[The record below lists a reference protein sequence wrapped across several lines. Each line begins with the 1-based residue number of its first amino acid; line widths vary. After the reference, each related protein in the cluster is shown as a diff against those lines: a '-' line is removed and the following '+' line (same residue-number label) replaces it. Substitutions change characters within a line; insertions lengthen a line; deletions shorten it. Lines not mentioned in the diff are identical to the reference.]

1 MLCSCHQHIS
11 ESANLLIKKMFKKIL
26 IANRGEIALRV
37 IRTCREMG
45 IKTVAVYST
54 ADKDSLHVKFADEAV
69 CIGKP
74 ASADSYLNVP
84 HIMAAAEITNA
95 DAIHPGYGFLAE
107 NSKFAQICGEHG
119 IKFIG
124 PTPAMINSMGDK
136 ITAKETMIK
145 AGVPVVPGGE
155 GLLESVEHAKGLAKE
170 VGYPVIL
177 KATAGGGG
185 KGMRVVWEESELERN
200 YDMAKTEAAA
210 AFKNDGIY
218 MEKFVEEPRHIEI
231 QVAGDQYG
239 NVCHLSERDC
249 SIQRRHQ
256 KLVEESPSPFMTD
269 DLRQRM
275 GEAAKKAAAAINYES
290 VGTIEFLVDKHR
302 NFYFMEMN
310 TRIQVEHCV
319 TEEVINFDLIK
330 EQIKIAAGEKISGK
344 DYIPTM
350 HAIECRINAEDPYND
365 FRPSPGKITVLHQ
378 PGGHGVRV
386 DSHVYAGYVIPP
398 YYDSMIG
405 KLITVAQTRSE
416 AIDTMYR
423 ALSEYVIEG
432 IKTTIPF
439 HLQLMQNDDFRKGNF
454 TTKFL
459 ETFKMK

>member
-1 MLCSCHQHIS
+1 
-11 ESANLLIKKMFKKIL
+11 MFKKIL
-26 IANRGEIALRV
+26 IANRGEIALRI

-69 CIGKP
+69 CIGGPK
-74 ASADSYLNVP
+74 SAESYLNIP
-84 HIMAAAEITNA
+84 HIMAACEITNA
-95 DAIHPGYGFLAE
+95 DAVHPGYGFLAE
-107 NSKFAQICGEHG
+107 NSKFAQICADHG

-124 PTPAMINSMGDK
+124 PTPDMINKMGDK

-155 GLLESVEHAKGLAKE
+155 GLLESVDAAKKLAKE
-170 VGYPVIL
+170 IVYPVII

-185 KGMRVVWEESELERN
+185 KGMRVVWNESEIEKAFN
-200 YDMAKTEAAA
+200 DAKMEAAA
-210 AFKNDGIY
+210 SFKNDGLY

-231 QVAGDQYG
+231 QVAGDQFG

-256 KLVEESPSPFMTD
+256 KLVEESPSPFMTPE
-269 DLRQRM
+269 LRQRM
-275 GEAAKKAAAAINYES
+275 GEAAIKAASAINYES

-319 TEEVINFDLIK
+319 TEEVVSYDLIK

-344 DYIPTM
+344 NYEPQL

-365 FRPSPGKITVLHQ
+365 FRPSPGKITVLHT

-405 KLITVAQTRSE
+405 KLITVAQTREE
-416 AIDTMYR
+416 AINTMYR

-432 IKTTIPF
+432 VKTTIPF
-439 HLQLMQNDDFRKGNF
+439 HLQLMQNEDFRKGNF

-459 ETFKMK
+459 ESFKMK

>member
-1 MLCSCHQHIS
+1 
-11 ESANLLIKKMFKKIL
+11 MFKKIL
-26 IANRGEIALRV
+26 IANRGEIALRI
-37 IRTCREMG
+37 IRTCKEMG

-74 ASADSYLNVP
+74 SSMDSYLNVL

-107 NSKFAQICGEHG
+107 NAKFAQICADHG
-119 IKFIG
+119 VKFIG
-124 PTPAMINSMGDK
+124 PTPDMINAMGDK

-145 AGVPVVPGGE
+145 AGVPVVPGSG
-155 GLLESVEHAKGLAKE
+155 GLLESVEQAKDLAANV

-185 KGMRVVWEESELERN
+185 KGMRVVWQESEIEKAFEN
-200 YDMAKTEAAA
+200 AKTEAAA
-210 AFKNDGIY
+210 SFKNDGIY

-231 QVAGDQYG
+231 QIAGDQFG

-256 KLVEESPSPFMTD
+256 KLVEESPSPFMTPE
-269 DLRQRM
+269 LREQM
-275 GEAAKKAAAAINYES
+275 GNAAIKAASAINYES
-290 VGTIEFLVDKHR
+290 VGTIEFLVDKNR

-319 TEEVINFDLIK
+319 TEEVVNYDLIK
-330 EQIKIAAGEKISGK
+330 EQIKIAAGHKVSGK
-344 DYIPTM
+344 NYYPQM

-365 FRPSPGKITVLHQ
+365 FRPSPGKITVLHT

-405 KLITVAQTRSE
+405 KLITVAQTREE
-416 AIDTMYR
+416 AIDTMHR

-439 HLQLMQNDDFRKGNF
+439 HLQLMKNEDFRSGNF

-459 ETFKMK
+459 ESFKMV